1 MKKNKKPIE
10 FYSTQSL
17 DNDDKELVLE
27 VLNSD
32 YLTTGP
38 KIEKLEN
45 LIGSYCKNAFAL
57 AVNSGTS
64 ALTLAYEVCEV
75 GIRSLVWTTPL
86 TFVATAACAVR
97 LGASIDFV
105 DIDPETLNICPI
117 LLEKKLETAKKHSI
131 LPDVVTVV
139 HFAGSPVDMEHI
151 ANLAKKYKFKIIEDA
166 SHALG
171 SIFKDQVIGQNKFSD
186 VTVFSFHPV
195 KIITTG
201 EGGAVLVSDKEDFLK
216 ARSLRSHGINRDSLD
231 SREKPPAWFYEQN
244 MLGYNFRMSE
254 LHAGLGVSQIKKLD
268 AFIEKR
274 NTLAAKY
281 KEMLEKMPLKFQ
293 KILPGCRSS
302 YHLFT
307 IEILNQ
313 KISRDDLYNFLQNRK
328 IGCQVHYIPVHT
340 LDFFKKLGFSS
351 GMFKNSERY
360 FERCLSIPLHPNLEI
375 IDLENIKETLNEF
388 FSCYN

>member
-17 DNDDKELVLE
+17 DNDDKAMVLE

-32 YLTTGP
+32 HLTTGP
-38 KIEKLEN
+38 KIEEFEKL
-45 LIGSYCKNAFAL
+45 ISQVCSNAFAL

-75 GIRSLVWTTPL
+75 GAQSLVWTTPL
-86 TFVATAACAVR
+86 TFVATAACAVK

-105 DIDPETLNICPI
+105 DIDSDTLNICPL
-117 LLEKKLETAKKHSI
+117 LLEKKLKIAKKCGR
-131 LPDVVTVV
+131 LPDVLTVV

-151 ANLAKKYKFKIIEDA
+151 SSLAKKYKFKVIEDA

-171 SIFKDQVIGQNKFSD
+171 TIFKDQVIGENRFSD

-201 EGGAVLVSDKEDFLK
+201 EGGAILLNEKKDFLK
-216 ARSLRSHGINRDSLD
+216 ARGLRSHGINRESLD
-231 SREKPPAWFYEQN
+231 PVDDFPSWFYQQN
-244 MLGYNFRMSE
+244 RLGYNFRMSE
-254 LHAGLGVSQIKKLD
+254 LHAALGISQIQKLD
-268 AFIEKR
+268 TFISKR
-274 NTLAAKY
+274 NSLANEY
-281 KEMLEKMPLKFQ
+281 KNMLGNMPLKFQ

-307 IEILNQ
+307 IEVLDE
-313 KISRDDLYNFLQNRK
+313 KIRRNDLYNFLQSMK

-340 LDFFKKLGFSS
+340 LDFFKNMGFSN
-351 GMFKNSERY
+351 GMFRNSEKY
-360 FERCLSIPLHPNLEI
+360 FERCLSIPMHPKLEI
-375 IDLENIKETLNEF
+375 VDLENVKEALKEF
-388 FSCYN
+388 FSYYS

>member
-17 DNDDKELVLE
+17 DNDDKAMVLE

-38 KIEKLEN
+38 KIEEFEKL
-45 LIGSYCKNAFAL
+45 ISQICSNAFAL

-75 GIRSLVWTTPL
+75 GAQSLVWTTPL
-86 TFVATAACAVR
+86 TFVATAACAVK

-105 DIDPETLNICPI
+105 DIDSDTLNICPL
-117 LLEKKLETAKKHSI
+117 LLEKKLKIAKKCGRS
-131 LPDVVTVV
+131 PDVLTVV

-151 ANLAKKYKFKIIEDA
+151 SSLAKKYKFKVIEDA

-171 SIFKDQVIGQNKFSD
+171 TIFKDQVIGENRFSD

-201 EGGAVLVSDKEDFLK
+201 EGGAILLNEKKDFLK
-216 ARSLRSHGINRDSLD
+216 ARGLRSHGINRESSEPVDDFPS
-231 SREKPPAWFYEQN
+231 WFYQQN
-244 MLGYNFRMSE
+244 RLGYNFRMSE
-254 LHAGLGVSQIKKLD
+254 LHAALGISQIQKLD
-268 AFIEKR
+268 TFISKR
-274 NTLAAKY
+274 NSLANEY
-281 KEMLEKMPLKFQ
+281 KNMLGNMPLKFQ

-307 IEILNQ
+307 IEVLDE
-313 KISRDDLYNFLQNRK
+313 KIRRNDLYNFLQSMK

-340 LDFFKKLGFSS
+340 LDFFKNMGFSN
-351 GMFKNSERY
+351 GMFRNSEKY
-360 FERCLSIPLHPNLEI
+360 FERCLSIPMHPKLEI
-375 IDLENIKETLNEF
+375 SDLEKVKEALKEF
-388 FSCYN
+388 FSYYS

>member
-17 DNDDKELVLE
+17 DNDDKAMVLE

-38 KIEKLEN
+38 KIEEFEKL
-45 LIGSYCKNAFAL
+45 ISQICSNAFAL

-75 GIRSLVWTTPL
+75 GAQSLVWTTPL
-86 TFVATAACAVR
+86 TFVATAACAVK

-105 DIDPETLNICPI
+105 DIDSDTLNICPL
-117 LLEKKLETAKKHSI
+117 LLEKKLKIAKKCGRS
-131 LPDVVTVV
+131 PDVLTVV

-151 ANLAKKYKFKIIEDA
+151 SSLAKKYKFKVIEDA

-171 SIFKDQVIGQNKFSD
+171 TIFKDQVIGENRFSD

-201 EGGAVLVSDKEDFLK
+201 EGGAILLNEKKDFLK
-216 ARSLRSHGINRDSLD
+216 ARGLRSHGINRESLD
-231 SREKPPAWFYEQN
+231 PVDEFPSWFYRQN
-244 MLGYNFRMSE
+244 RLGYNFRMSE
-254 LHAGLGVSQIKKLD
+254 LHAALGISQIQKLD
-268 AFIEKR
+268 TFISKR
-274 NTLAAKY
+274 NSLANEY
-281 KEMLEKMPLKFQ
+281 KNMLGNMPLKFQ

-307 IEILNQ
+307 IEVLDE
-313 KISRDDLYNFLQNRK
+313 KIRRNDLYNFLQSMK

-340 LDFFKKLGFSS
+340 LDFFKNMGFSN
-351 GMFKNSERY
+351 GMFRNSEKY
-360 FERCLSIPLHPNLEI
+360 FERCLSIPMHPKLEI
-375 IDLENIKETLNEF
+375 SDLEKVKEALKEF
-388 FSCYN
+388 FSYYS

>member
-17 DNDDKELVLE
+17 DNDDKAMVLE

-38 KIEKLEN
+38 KIEEFEKL
-45 LIGSYCKNAFAL
+45 ISQICSNAFAL

-75 GIRSLVWTTPL
+75 GAQSLVWTTPL
-86 TFVATAACAVR
+86 TFVATAACAVK

-105 DIDPETLNICPI
+105 DIDSDTLNICPL
-117 LLEKKLETAKKHSI
+117 LLEKKLKIAKKCGRS
-131 LPDVVTVV
+131 PDVLTVV

-151 ANLAKKYKFKIIEDA
+151 SSLAKKYKFKVIEDA

-171 SIFKDQVIGQNKFSD
+171 TIFKDQVIGENRFSD

-201 EGGAVLVSDKEDFLK
+201 EGGAILLNEKKDFLK
-216 ARSLRSHGINRDSLD
+216 ARGLRSHGINRESLD
-231 SREKPPAWFYEQN
+231 PVDDFPSWFYRQN
-244 MLGYNFRMSE
+244 RLGYNFRMSE
-254 LHAGLGVSQIKKLD
+254 LHAALGISQIQKLD
-268 AFIEKR
+268 TFISKR
-274 NTLAAKY
+274 NSLANEY
-281 KEMLEKMPLKFQ
+281 KNMLGNMPLKFQ

-307 IEILNQ
+307 IEVLDE
-313 KISRDDLYNFLQNRK
+313 KIRRNDLYNFLQSMK

-340 LDFFKKLGFSS
+340 LDFFKNMGFSN
-351 GMFKNSERY
+351 GMFRNSEKY
-360 FERCLSIPLHPNLEI
+360 FERCLSIPMHPKLEI
-375 IDLENIKETLNEF
+375 ADLENIKEALKEF
-388 FSCYN
+388 FSYYS